1 MGNDPAD
8 RTAPRAMRRR
18 RVERNLRSFA
28 SRGSVAL
35 GDGRWAARR
44 DGYTNLRRLS
54 PQQGPTTAGPAQA
67 DLGNSDELAGTRP
80 EPTQEPSPP
89 ITKAPLAVAPIC
101 HPEGQV
107 GHVGIQP
114 SQRGAGRVVI
124 NGNGEREWPW
134 AILTLPTRRFGR
146 MAGGR
151 KASGRVATFRSNR
164 FRPLQP
170 FWGGLFEQGNRIK
183 SGQVC
188 RKSGTLRHPERRTRR
203 SLPPWPRF

>member
-1 MGNDPAD
+1 M
-8 RTAPRAMRRR
+8 
-18 RVERNLRSFA
+18 ERNLRSFA

-67 DLGNSDELAGTRP
+67 DLGNSDELAGTHP
-80 EPTQEPSPP
+80 EATQEPSPP

-170 FWGGLFEQGNRIK
+170 FWGGCSSKVTGSKAAKFAV
-183 SGQVC
+183 S
-188 RKSGTLRHPERRTRR
+188 PEHHAILSVVLDDLYRRGLAF
-203 SLPPWPRF
+203 SDGDPIA